1 MLVTTKNK
9 VIFVNTKNIET
20 AEPFAAK
27 TENPAESGKVYIR
40 LDYGKF
46 NPVSGKKETTLIGEF
61 NTLEEAQKVCE
72 SLTN

>member
-1 MLVTTKNK
+1 MQ
-9 VIFVNTKNIET
+9 
-20 AEPFAAK
+20 PK

-61 NTLEEAQKVCE
+61 ENMEAAQKVCE
-72 SLTN
+72 ALTN